1 MGSNPDVNQ
10 CPLKAP
16 QSGGA
21 ILIFLS
27 KSYENGSIS
36 TIPVEATI
44 FQFCTILASK
54 IHSREIEDAFK
65 DFLLKIVKRASKKPN
80 LFNNHL
86 VSFPNFSCPEGTH
99 NI

>member
-16 QSGGA
+16 QSGVA
-21 ILIFLS
+21 ILIFLL
-27 KSYENGSIS
+27 KIYENGSIS
-36 TIPVEATI
+36 TTPFEVTI
-44 FQFCTILASK
+44 FQSCTILASK
-54 IHSREIEDAFK
+54 IHSREIEDALK
-65 DFLLKIVKRASKKPN
+65 DFLLKIAKRASKKPN

-86 VSFPNFSCPEGTH
+86 VSFPKFSCPERTH